1 MNKHFRPS
9 KVPTSQNNEKKKSL
23 RGMDT
28 VLFDSI
34 TRLTIKVTNLI
45 TI

>member
-9 KVPTSQNNEKKKSL
+9 KVPTSHNNEKKSL

-28 VLFDSI
+28 VIFDSI
-34 TRLTIKVTNLI
+34 TRLRIKVTNLI